1 MNLPMFSKDSYEA
14 ARQIVDIIDEMVGKS
29 PSDSGDNDPTRN
41 ADVQVER
48 LTAAVNLY
56 GGARMAIA
64 IRILDVFNNQWH
76 TFASIAKQNG
86 AHTEAEALHLVL
98 EHAGLEMQVNDQQLF
113 QLKNFMCGVLP
124 ELRRNNLVKPEE
136 ELEYVAQCLA
146 DSGSRSSLKISANMR
161 NAILLVSKNKA
172 AGLTK
177 EDAGIIKKAL
187 DKKGEVSRELEEK
200 AASRK
205 PTLSF
210 RIECVMTASPEETA
224 FVIRVPKDM
233 ERAVEKI
240 MERYFDV
247 KPY

>member
-1 MNLPMFSKDSYEA
+1 MFSKDSYEA

-29 PSDSGDNDPTRN
+29 PSDNGDNDPTRN

-124 ELRRNNLVKPEE
+124 ELRRNSLVKPEE

-172 AGLTK
+172 TGLTK
-177 EDAGIIKKAL
+177 EDAGIIKDAL
-187 DKKGEVSRELEEK
+187 DAKHEVSRDLEER
-200 AASRK
+200 AGSRK
-205 PTLSF
+205 RGNWKRL
-210 RIECVMTASPEETA
+210 ECCMTVGAEETI
-224 FVIRVPKDM
+224 FVVRTPRQDEKM
-233 ERAVEKI
+233 VEKI

-247 KPY
+247 RPY